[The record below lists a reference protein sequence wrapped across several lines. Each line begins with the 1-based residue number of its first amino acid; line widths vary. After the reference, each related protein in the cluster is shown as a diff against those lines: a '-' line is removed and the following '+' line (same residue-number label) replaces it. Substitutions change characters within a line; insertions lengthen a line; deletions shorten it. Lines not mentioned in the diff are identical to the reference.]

1 MQAWCVSRMML
12 SDQDWQKKG
21 VECKGQL
28 NSEWIY
34 DVIISPKMPTKKFPD
49 FCPERVGQK
58 PGNFL
63 VGIFNSNPD
72 SITQV
77 MLRSNHSSLKF
88 SLVRKYVTRHTSD
101 RLGVWK
107 TLMTQVYALKKKVCK
122 NLPRKSIVLCIFFF
136 FFPWLCI
143 TYK

>member
-1 MQAWCVSRMML
+1 
-12 SDQDWQKKG
+12 
-21 VECKGQL
+21 
-28 NSEWIY
+28 
-34 DVIISPKMPTKKFPD
+34 MPTKKFPH

-107 TLMTQVYALKKKVCK
+107 TLMTQAAWTQVYALKKS
-122 NLPRKSIVLCIFFF
+122 LQKSTKKINSSVHFFVF
-136 FFPWLCI
+136 FTYKLTSSFCI
-143 TYK
+143 TFDFLQTIRRKHNTCNLSFRI